1 MDPIADLLNR
11 IKNAQHVKHETVD
24 MPFSKAKFA
33 IAKILE
39 QEKFLAG
46 VERKGPKLKER
57 LELKLKYNQGQPA
70 IQDLR
75 RVSRLGQRRYIKAE
89 KIKPVKQGYGLAII
103 STSAGLLTDKEAKKK
118 RLGGEIICEI
128 W

>member
-11 IKNAQHVKHETVD
+11 IKNAQHSKHETVD

-57 LELKLKYNQGQPA
+57 LELKLKYNQDQPA

-75 RVSRLGQRRYIKAE
+75 RVSHLGQRRYIKAE
-89 KIKPVKQGYGLAII
+89 KIKPVKQGYGLAVI
-103 STSAGLLTDKEAKKK
+103 STSSGLMTDKEAKKK
-118 RLGGEIICEI
+118 GIGGEIIFEI